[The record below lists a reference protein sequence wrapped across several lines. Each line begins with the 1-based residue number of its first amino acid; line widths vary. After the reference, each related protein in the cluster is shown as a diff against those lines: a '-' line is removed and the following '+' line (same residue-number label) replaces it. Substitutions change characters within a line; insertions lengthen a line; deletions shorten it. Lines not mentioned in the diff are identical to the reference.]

1 MATPGDQ
8 RGGRPWAQLVE
19 QCKAVYGWTCHL
31 CGQPIPRHAL
41 PRGHPLK
48 YQADHIK
55 SYEDHPELR
64 MVLSNLRPSHGRCNR
79 VRGKRPLTPALIA
92 EITVRFTPPRKPALD
107 FFDPP
112 QPRSNAT

>member
-1 MATPGDQ
+1 MSGEHKGV
-8 RGGRPWAQLVE
+8 GGRASHQLVQ

-48 YQADHIK
+48 YQADHVL

-92 EITVRFTPPRKPALD
+92 EITVRFAPNKPALG
-107 FFDPP
+107 FFDPGGGH
-112 QPRSNAT
+112 AT